1 MFDKFVGQWQLTV
14 TCLISLWAKLYF
26 VRNREHMLRYEFCVC
41 FLNVQLN
48 FHAAVVCRQ
57 CLISLW
63 ASGSRQSHV
72 VSRMMFHGKIVRC
85 CVEVSL
91 AYVVLRYH

>member
-1 MFDKFVGQWQLTV
+1 MFDKFVAQWQLTV

-41 FLNVQLN
+41 VLNVQLN
-48 FHAAVVCRQ
+48 LDAAVVCRQ
-57 CLISLW
+57 CLISLL

-72 VSRMMFHGKIVRC
+72 D
-85 CVEVSL
+85 VSL
-91 AYVVLRYH
+91 ESAAGSHISLCASFSCSGGL